1 MKIAVQMDHPSR
13 LNSASDTTFA
23 LIEEAQKRG
32 HAVSFYEA
40 PMLSWK
46 AGDITAPLA
55 PITIDMQA
63 SPVWKLGDVKATSLK
78 EMDVVLMR
86 QDPPF
91 HMAYITATHLLE
103 QLPTNVKVLNSPS
116 GVRNLPEK
124 ISILG
129 FAQFMPPTLISRD
142 PNEIHAFA
150 AQHKTIVAKPLYGFG
165 GRSVYKLS
173 AGDSNIDTLIEQWSE
188 LSPEPLMWQAFLP
201 QVASEDK
208 RILFIGGEVASVFAR
223 VPAEGSIRA
232 NMRVGGT
239 PVKSELTA
247 KQKEICAA
255 LTPFLKE
262 NGIMLAGIDVIG
274 DYLTEINVTSP
285 TGLRAVQ
292 KLYGIN
298 LAKKFWGAVEGVR

>member
-13 LNSASDTTFA
+13 LNAAGDTTFA
-23 LIEEAQKRG
+23 LIEEAQKRN
-32 HAVSFYEA
+32 HELFFYEA
-40 PMLSWK
+40 PMLSWQ
-46 AGDITAPLA
+46 AGEVTAPLA

-63 SPVWKLGDVKATSLK
+63 SPAWKLGEAKATSLAT
-78 EMDVVLMR
+78 MDVILMR

-103 QLPTNVKVLNSPS
+103 QLPERVKILNHPK

-142 PNEIHAFA
+142 PDAIHAFA
-150 AQHKTIVAKPLYGFG
+150 ETHKTIVAKPLYGFG

-188 LSPEPLMWQAFLP
+188 LSPEPLMWQAFLSE
-201 QVASEDK
+201 VKSEDK
-208 RILFIGGEVASVFAR
+208 RILFIGGEVAAVFAR
-223 VPAEGSIRA
+223 LPAEGSIRA

-239 PVKSELTA
+239 PVKTELTA

-255 LTPFLKE
+255 LTPFLNA

-285 TGLRAVQ
+285 TGLRAAQ
-292 KLYGIN
+292 KLYGVN
-298 LAKKFWGAVEGVR
+298 LAEKFWDAVEGK